1 MSPATIP
8 LPPTPPESPH
18 RGRRAVVPA
27 IVLLLVMVA
36 GTAVLVDAVLRARTQ
51 AAVAQQVV
59 DQQQGVGVQVR
70 LTGWPFLWQV
80 SRDRLAGASLRADS
94 ISVDADG
101 LPVEVLDVDLR
112 ATDLVG
118 VRDQQGIVAGRVEGS
133 AAVSWSTLAE
143 LSGLDLAYAP
153 PDRVLLRESVR
164 VLGREIPL
172 TVEGRPELDPATGDL
187 AIRDATATVA
197 GATVPQPLVDP
208 VLARVD
214 RGYRLPP
221 LGTLAYRT
229 VEVGPDAVRISL
241 AGADVDID
249 QLVG

>member
-1 MSPATIP
+1 M
-8 LPPTPPESPH
+8 
-18 RGRRAVVPA
+18 
-27 IVLLLVMVA
+27 
-36 GTAVLVDAVLRARTQ
+36 
-51 AAVAQQVV
+51 
-59 DQQQGVGVQVR
+59 
-70 LTGWPFLWQV
+70 
-80 SRDRLAGASLRADS
+80 
-94 ISVDADG
+94 DADG

-118 VRDQQGIVAGRVEGS
+118 VRDQRGIVAGRVEGS
-133 AAVSWSTLAE
+133 AAMSWATLGD
-143 LSGLDLAYAP
+143 LSGLDLSYAP

-221 LGTLAYRT
+221 LGTLAYGA
-229 VEVGPDAVRISL
+229 VEVGPDAVRINL
-241 AGADVDID
+241 AGTDVDVD
-249 QLVG
+249 QLLG